1 MVLKKEIYLIRHG
14 ETDYNKK
21 GIVQGSGIDA
31 DLNETGRQQAEAF
44 FKKYKSVPFQKIYTS
59 ALIRTHQTVSSFL
72 EAELPHEIIPEF
84 NEISWGI
91 KEGIEPTDAD
101 NDYYAYIL
109 KKWQEGETHLPVE
122 GGESPEDVVKRLS
135 EGLKKVIQNLHENL
149 ILIAMHG
156 RAMRILLTMI
166 SKKPLSDMDTFPHQN
181 TCLYK
186 LVYDY
191 ETENFEI
198 IISNDTSHFEF
209 LGKALEQEV
218 NLSANF

>member
-1 MVLKKEIYLIRHG
+1 MVFKKEIYLIRHG
-14 ETDYNKK
+14 ETEYNKK

-44 FKKYKSVPFQKIYTS
+44 FQKYKSVPFQKVYTS
-59 ALIRTHQTVSSFL
+59 ALVRTHQTVKSFL
-72 EAELPHEIIPEF
+72 EADLPHEIIPEL

-109 KKWQEGETHLPVE
+109 KKWQEGETHVPVE
-122 GGESPEDVVKRLS
+122 GGESPEEVVKRL
-135 EGLKKVIQNLHENL
+135 EIGLEKILKTEDENL
-149 ILIAMHG
+149 VLVAMHG

-166 SKKPLSDMDTFPHQN
+166 SKKPLSEMDTFPHQN

-198 IISNDTSHFEF
+198 EIANDTSHFEF
-209 LGKALEQEV
+209 LGKTADEEL

>member
-1 MVLKKEIYLIRHG
+1 VVFKKEIYLIRHG
-14 ETDYNKK
+14 ETEYNKK

-31 DLNETGRQQAEAF
+31 DLNETGRQQAKAF
-44 FKKYKSVPFQKIYTS
+44 FQKYKSVPFQKVYTS
-59 ALIRTHQTVSSFL
+59 ALIRTHQTVRSFL
-72 EAELPHEIIPEF
+72 ENDVPHEIIPEL

-109 KKWQEGETHLPVE
+109 KKWQEGETHVPVE
-122 GGESPEDVVKRLS
+122 GGESPEEVVKRL
-135 EGLKKVIQNLHENL
+135 EIGLEKILKTEDENL
-149 ILIAMHG
+149 VLVAMHG

-166 SKKPLSDMDTFPHQN
+166 SKKPLSEMDTFPHQN

-198 IISNDTSHFEF
+198 EIANDTSHFEF
-209 LGKALEQEV
+209 LGKTADEEL